1 MKNKGYITA
10 IMLVSVLIATFIVRI
25 FFIQNM
31 MNKINVDEALLE
43 LAMLEENGIEIVRIF
58 ANGFSVKAAYVF
70 CMSFSCMV
78 FGNFTVAGVY
88 LNVALQLLA
97 VLMLFCAGKNFLNR
111 TLGFVI
117 SAVFAL
123 LPAVVNQIAQVNET
137 NMYLLF
143 AMTAIWLV
151 SAAVYFVRYLCG
163 RRKAKTL
170 LEKEN
175 AVNMEE
181 TEKTEK
187 TAEEMPAVMADS
199 SMKEIILDDTDEPK
213 PNYIENPLPV
223 PKRRTHKEMDY
234 AIETDETDDYD
245 ITDMTGKDFFD
256 IE

>member
-10 IMLVSVLIATFIVRI
+10 MMLVSVLIATFIVRI

-70 CMSFSCMV
+70 CMSFSCMI

-97 VLMLFCAGKNFLNR
+97 VLMLFYAGKNFLNR
-111 TLGFVI
+111 TLGFVM
-117 SAVFAL
+117 SAVFAV
-123 LPAVVNQIAQVNET
+123 LPAAANQIAQVNET

-151 SAAVYFVRYLCG
+151 SAVVYFVRYLCG
-163 RRKAKTL
+163 RRKAKIL

-181 TEKTEK
+181 TEKT
-187 TAEEMPAVMADS
+187 AEEMPTVMADS
-199 SMKEIILDDTDEPK
+199 SMKEIILDDADEPK

-223 PKRRTHKEMDY
+223 PKRRAHKEMDY
-234 AIETDETDDYD
+234 AIETDENDDYD

>member
-10 IMLVSVLIATFIVRI
+10 MMLVSVLIATFIVRI

-31 MNKINVDEALLE
+31 MSKINVDEALLE

-70 CMSFSCMV
+70 CMSFSCMI

-97 VLMLFCAGKNFLNR
+97 VLMLFYAGKNFLNR
-111 TLGFVI
+111 TLGFVM
-117 SAVFAL
+117 SAVFAV
-123 LPAVVNQIAQVNET
+123 LPVVVNQIAQVNET

-175 AVNMEE
+175 TVNMEE
-181 TEKTEK
+181 TEKT
-187 TAEEMPAVMADS
+187 AEEMPTVMADS
-199 SMKEIILDDTDEPK
+199 SMKEIILDDADELK

-223 PKRRTHKEMDY
+223 PKRRAHKEMDY
-234 AIETDETDDYD
+234 AIETDENDDYD

>member
-10 IMLVSVLIATFIVRI
+10 MMLVSVLIATFIVRI

-31 MNKINVDEALLE
+31 MSKINVDEALLE

-70 CMSFSCMV
+70 CMSFSCMI

-97 VLMLFCAGKNFLNR
+97 VLMLFYAGKNFLNR
-111 TLGFVI
+111 TLGFVM

-175 AVNMEE
+175 TVNMEE
-181 TEKTEK
+181 TEKT
-187 TAEEMPAVMADS
+187 AEEMPTVMADS
-199 SMKEIILDDTDEPK
+199 SMKEIILDDADELK

-223 PKRRTHKEMDY
+223 PKRRAHKEMDY
-234 AIETDETDDYD
+234 AIETDENDDYD

>member
-1 MKNKGYITA
+1 M
-10 IMLVSVLIATFIVRI
+10 
-25 FFIQNM
+25 
-31 MNKINVDEALLE
+31 
-43 LAMLEENGIEIVRIF
+43 
-58 ANGFSVKAAYVF
+58 
-70 CMSFSCMV
+70 
-78 FGNFTVAGVY
+78 
-88 LNVALQLLA
+88 
-97 VLMLFCAGKNFLNR
+97 
-111 TLGFVI
+111 